1 MRNTVR
7 FLLANTS
14 DFDASKHALPLAE
27 MSEIDRYA
35 IAMTRAMARECV
47 AAYSATSSMSSCS
60 S

>member
-1 MRNTVR
+1 MR

-47 AAYSATSSMSSCS
+47 AAYGATSFTSSCS